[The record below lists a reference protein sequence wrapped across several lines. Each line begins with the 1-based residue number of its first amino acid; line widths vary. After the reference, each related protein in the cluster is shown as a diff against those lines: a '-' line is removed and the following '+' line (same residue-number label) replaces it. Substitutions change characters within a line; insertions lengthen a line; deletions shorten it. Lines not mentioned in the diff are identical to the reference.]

1 MGSAIGQIL
10 APAIGV
16 AISPVP
22 IIAVI
27 LMLFSNH
34 AARNSVSFA
43 VGWLVGLTAAGFIV
57 LSLGIETSDGEPS
70 DTSGWIKVVLGLL
83 LFALGVRNWR
93 SRPRDGEEP
102 ETPGWMAA
110 IDEFSAIKSLGLGVL
125 LSAVN
130 PKNLALTI
138 SAAVTISNSGLSNGD
153 QAVVMI
159 VFVLIASV
167 TIILPVAIYL
177 VMGEKADAGLTS
189 MKEWLNTN
197 NATVMSVLFV
207 VFGAKVLGDGLEILL

>member
-1 MGSAIGQIL
+1 MGSAIGEIL

-43 VGWLVGLTAAGFIV
+43 IGWLVGLTAAGFIV
-57 LSLGIETSDGEPS
+57 LSLGIETSSGEPS
-70 DTSGWIKVVLGLL
+70 DTSGWIKVVVGVLL
-83 LFALGVRNWR
+83 LLLGVRNWR

-102 ETPGWMAA
+102 ETPAWMDA
-110 IDEFSAIKSLGLGVL
+110 IDEFSAVKSLGIGVL

-130 PKNLALTI
+130 PKNLALTV
-138 SAAVTISNSGLSNGD
+138 SAAVTITNSGLSDGD
-153 QAVVMI
+153 QTVVMI

-167 TIILPVAIYL
+167 TIILPVLVYL
-177 VMGEKADAGLTS
+177 VMGEKADPGLRS
-189 MKEWLNTN
+189 MKKWLNDN
-197 NATVMSVLFV
+197 NATVMTVLFA
-207 VFGAKVLGDGLEILL
+207 VFGVKVLGDGLAILL

>member
-43 VGWLVGLTAAGFIV
+43 VGWLGGLTAAGFIV

-110 IDEFSAIKSLGLGVL
+110 IDEFSAIKSMGLGVL

-167 TIILPVAIYL
+167 TIILPVTVYL
-177 VMGEKADAGLTS
+177 VMGEKADAGLRS

>member
-34 AARNSVSFA
+34 ATRNSVSFA
-43 VGWLVGLTAAGFIV
+43 IGWLAGLTAAGFIV
-57 LSLGIETSDGEPS
+57 LSLDVETSDGDPS
-70 DTSGWIKVVLGLL
+70 DTSGWIKVVLGVLL
-83 LFALGVRNWR
+83 LGLGVRNWR

-102 ETPGWMAA
+102 ETPGWMEA
-110 IDEFSAIKSLGLGVL
+110 IDEFSAVKSLGLGVL

-138 SAAVTISNSGLSNGD
+138 SAAVTITNSDLSSGD

-167 TIILPVAIYL
+167 TIILPVL
-177 VMGEKADAGLTS
+177 VNLIMGEKADAGLTS

-197 NATVMSVLFV
+197 NATVMSVLFL
-207 VFGAKVLGDGLEILL
+207 VFGAKVLGDGLAILL

>member
-43 VGWLVGLTAAGFIV
+43 IGWLVGLTAAGFIV
-57 LSLGIETSDGEPS
+57 LSLDVQTSDGEPS
-70 DTSGWIKVVLGLL
+70 DTSGWIKVVIGVLL
-83 LFALGVRNWR
+83 LVLGGRNWR

-102 ETPGWMAA
+102 ETPGWMEA
-110 IDEFSAIKSLGLGVL
+110 IDDFSAVKSLGLGVL

-138 SAAVTISNSGLSNGD
+138 AAAVTITNSGLSNGD

-167 TIILPVAIYL
+167 TIILPVLVYL
-177 VMGEKADAGLTS
+177 IMGEKADAGLTA

-197 NATVMSVLFV
+197 NATVMTVLFV
-207 VFGAKVLGDGLEILL
+207 VFGAKVLGDGLAILL

>member
-43 VGWLVGLTAAGFIV
+43 VGWLGGLTAAGFIV

-167 TIILPVAIYL
+167 TIILPVAVYL
-177 VMGEKADAGLTS
+177 VMGQKADAGLRS

>member
-34 AARNSVSFA
+34 ATRNSVSFA
-43 VGWLVGLTAAGFIV
+43 IGWLAGLTAAGFIV
-57 LSLGIETSDGEPS
+57 LSLGIETSSGEPS
-70 DTSGWIKVVLGLL
+70 DTSGWIKVVLGVLL
-83 LFALGVRNWR
+83 LGLGVRNWR

-102 ETPGWMAA
+102 ETPGWMEA
-110 IDEFSAIKSLGLGVL
+110 IDEFSAVKSLGLGVL

-138 SAAVTISNSGLSNGD
+138 SAAVTITNSDLSSGD

-167 TIILPVAIYL
+167 TIILPVLVNL

-197 NATVMSVLFV
+197 NATVMSVLFL
-207 VFGAKVLGDGLEILL
+207 VFGVKVLGDGLAILL